1 MVGSLRGGGRSGGQG
16 GVFGLAQQGADA
28 RQRFGLGGFVQRDLV
43 VHGAAQVAFEGRA
56 RFVGRVVALPAL
68 PRFERKM
75 PAALTG
81 RKSS

>member
-43 VHGAAQVAFEGRA
+43 VHGAAGSRSKAARA
-56 RFVGRVVALPAL
+56 SLA
-68 PRFERKM
+68 E
-75 PAALTG
+75 
-81 RKSS
+81 